1 MYENIVAKILFIV
14 GVVQITIG
22 LLGGVIFGAAGMDYG
37 NTFNWGLFCL
47 WFIGGFTLGML
58 CIGFAENIQLLHRIY
73 LRMNNDEIVNRNEIV
88 YEEEIEQENETN
100 EWYLP
105 YEDREKIEHYYK
117 NESIL
122 DIVPSMVEGYCIV
135 KLMHG
140 STEYVRVVDVH
151 GFGLREVDDEETKS
165 AIIAWYNKQN
175 SSDSQ

>member
-1 MYENIVAKILFIV
+1 MAKILFIV

-22 LLGGVIFGAAGMDYG
+22 LLGGVIFGAEAMDYG
-37 NTFNWGLFCL
+37 NSFNWSMFCL
-47 WFIGGFTLGML
+47 WFIGGFTLGIL
-58 CIGFAENIQLLHRIY
+58 CIGFAEIIQLLQRIY
-73 LRMNNDEIVNRNEIV
+73 LKMNNEHLVNENELINDT
-88 YEEEIEQENETN
+88 ETETN

-122 DIVPSMVEGYCIV
+122 DIVPSIVEGYCIV
-135 KLMHG
+135 KLMYG

-175 SSDSQ
+175 SADLQ